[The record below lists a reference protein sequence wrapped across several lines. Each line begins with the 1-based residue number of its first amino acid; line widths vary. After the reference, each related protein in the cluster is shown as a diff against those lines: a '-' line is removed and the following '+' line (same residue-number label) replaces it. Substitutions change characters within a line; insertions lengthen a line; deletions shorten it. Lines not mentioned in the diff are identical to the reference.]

1 MYKKLSKVFVSTIS
15 VFSLGLMTIPV
26 YAIEN
31 VVDKVSGLST
41 ENFENLTDRVTVT
54 NEQELIDALKN
65 EIIKEIIVEGNIT
78 IVKNIDLTNL
88 SRDVKIIV
96 GTPEVLDSSLVVI
109 QGTKINGAG
118 KLTIIKNNDKNKM
131 MINFRKVM
139 SMVEPSQTIFKGMTI
154 LGNNSEIIM
163 DNTIDNLL
171 LKNITI
177 KNSILF
183 ANEKIDNQVL
193 QQVNFI
199 NSSINSNQNK
209 SPQIIRE
216 SVKINLTSIFFD
228 GIVDPNTCEENLSV
242 VAVDKSGKIIESK
255 NVKVD
260 YVGNVQ
266 AVIENLTQGTNYD
279 LYIVKFQGEG
289 ENRNAFLSLP
299 INVSTLNFKSSVESE
314 KATSVQI
321 RISENNLEDR
331 YYPLYLILKIGGVE
345 FKKVQI
351 PRQTT
356 SGDLILNITGL
367 KEDLDYIYEIVSYID
382 GTNPLI
388 IDKGKFRTLKNSLII
403 GENNSSFS
411 VLNFTI
417 SQDGIQKYNIGDA
430 SLKIYLTENIQSY
443 AKNGKNFKANL
454 EGVSVKFLD
463 EKFLIENLIP
473 GKDYSGLKIFF
484 ELQNGRKV
492 VVSIPKF
499 TTLEETTDLNEF
511 IKDVYFNALNRNP
524 DEVGFWYWVDKLSSK
539 EMSVDKFIKNLLNE
553 DEFIKMRPSTKSKI
567 EGLYK
572 VIVNRTS
579 DKEGLGFWMSMYESL
594 LKSGYSEEFA
604 IKIVADRMINEEEFK
619 NLVKGLK
626 IRIN

>member
-26 YAIEN
+26 CAVEN
-31 VVDKVSGLST
+31 VVDEVSST
-41 ENFENLTDRVTVT
+41 ENFKNLTDKVIVT

-65 EIIKEIIVEGNIT
+65 ETVKEIVVEGNIT

-96 GTPEVLDSSLVVI
+96 GSPDVLDSSLVVI

-118 KLTIIKNNDKNKM
+118 KLTIIKNNDKNKT
-131 MINFRKVM
+131 MIDFRKVM
-139 SMVEPSQTIFKGMTI
+139 SSGEPSQTIFQGMTI
-154 LGNNSEIIM
+154 SGNSSEIIM
-163 DNTIDNLL
+163 NNTIDNLL

-177 KNSILF
+177 QNLTLF
-183 ANEKIDNQVL
+183 ANEKTDKQVL
-193 QQVNFI
+193 QKVNFI

-209 SPQIIRE
+209 SPQIIKE
-216 SVKINLTSIFFD
+216 SVNTSSTSIFFD
-228 GIVDPNTCEENLSV
+228 GIVDSNTSKENLSV

-255 NVKVD
+255 NVNINHA
-260 YVGNVQ
+260 GNVQ
-266 AVIENLTQGTNYD
+266 AVIENLIEGTNYD
-279 LYIVKFQGEG
+279 LYLVKFEGEG

-299 INVSTLNFKSSVESE
+299 FNVSTLNFKSSVESE

-321 RISENNLEDR
+321 RISENKLEDK
-331 YYPLYLILKIGGVE
+331 YYPLYLILRIGGVE

-367 KEDLDYIYEIVSYID
+367 KEDLDYTYEIVSYLD
-382 GTNPLI
+382 GTNPSI
-388 IDKGKFRTLKNSLII
+388 IDKGKFKTLKNSLII
-403 GENNSSFS
+403 GENNNSSSS

-417 SQDGIQKYNIGDA
+417 SQDGMQKSNIEDT
-430 SLKIYLTENIQSY
+430 SVKVYLNENIQNY
-443 AKNGKNFKANL
+443 AKNGKNFKTNL
-454 EGVSVKFLD
+454 EGVSVKFVD
-463 EKFLIENLIP
+463 GKFLVDNLIP
-473 GKDYSGLKIFF
+473 GKDYSSLKIYF
-484 ELQNGRKV
+484 EIQNGRKV

-539 EMSVDKFIKNLLNE
+539 EISVDKFVKNLLNE
-553 DEFIKMRPSTKSKI
+553 NEFIRIRPTTKSKI

-579 DKEGLGFWMSMYESL
+579 DKEGLEFWVSMYESL
-594 LKSGYSEEFA
+594 LKNGYSEEFA
-604 IKIVADRMINEEEFK
+604 VKIVADRMINEDEFK
-619 NLVKGLK
+619 NLVKNLK
-626 IRIN
+626 VITN

>member
-26 YAIEN
+26 CAIEN
-31 VVDKVSGLST
+31 VVDKVSSA
-41 ENFENLTDRVTVT
+41 ENFENLIDKVIVT

-65 EIIKEIIVEGNIT
+65 ETVKEIVVEGNIT

-96 GTPEVLDSSLVVI
+96 GSPDVLDSSLVVI

-118 KLTIIKNNDKNKM
+118 KLTIIKNNDKNKT
-131 MINFRKVM
+131 MIDFRKVM
-139 SMVEPSQTIFKGMTI
+139 SSGEPSQTIFQGMTI
-154 LGNNSEIIM
+154 SGNSSEIIM
-163 DNTIDNLL
+163 NNTIDNLL

-177 KNSILF
+177 QNLTLF
-183 ANEKIDNQVL
+183 ANEKTDKQVL
-193 QQVNFI
+193 QKVNFI

-209 SPQIIRE
+209 SPQIIKE
-216 SVKINLTSIFFD
+216 SVKTSSTSIFFD
-228 GIVDPNTCEENLSV
+228 GIVDSNTSKENLSV

-255 NVKVD
+255 NVNID
-260 YVGNVQ
+260 HAGNVQ
-266 AVIENLTQGTNYD
+266 AVIENLKEGTNYD
-279 LYIVKFQGEG
+279 LYLVKFEGEG

-299 INVSTLNFKSSVESE
+299 FNVSTLNFKSSVESE

-321 RISENNLEDR
+321 RISENKLEDK
-331 YYPLYLILKIGGVE
+331 YYPLYLILRLGGVE

-367 KEDLDYIYEIVSYID
+367 KEDLDYTYEIVSYLD
-382 GTNPLI
+382 GTNPSI
-388 IDKGKFRTLKNSLII
+388 IDKGKFKTLKNSLII
-403 GENNSSFS
+403 GENNNSSSS

-417 SQDGIQKYNIGDA
+417 SQDGMQKSNIEDT
-430 SLKIYLTENIQSY
+430 SVKVYLNENIQNY
-443 AKNGKNFKANL
+443 AKNGKNFKTNL
-454 EGVSVKFLD
+454 EGVSVKFVD
-463 EKFLIENLIP
+463 GKFLVDNLIP
-473 GKDYSGLKIFF
+473 GKDYSSLKIYF
-484 ELQNGRKV
+484 EIQNGRKV

-539 EMSVDKFIKNLLNE
+539 EISVDKFVKNLLNE
-553 DEFIKMRPSTKSKI
+553 NEFIRIRPTTKSKI

-579 DKEGLGFWMSMYESL
+579 DKEGLEFWVSMYESL
-594 LKSGYSEEFA
+594 LENGYSEEFA
-604 IKIVADRMINEEEFK
+604 VKIVADRMINEDEFK
-619 NLVKGLK
+619 NLVKNLK
-626 IRIN
+626 VITN

>member
-26 YAIEN
+26 CAIEN
-31 VVDKVSGLST
+31 VVDKVSSA
-41 ENFENLTDRVTVT
+41 ENFENLIDKVIVT

-65 EIIKEIIVEGNIT
+65 ETVKEIVVEGNIT

-96 GTPEVLDSSLVVI
+96 GSPDVLDSSLVVI

-118 KLTIIKNNDKNKM
+118 KLTIIKNNDKNKT
-131 MINFRKVM
+131 MIDFRKVM
-139 SMVEPSQTIFKGMTI
+139 SSGEPSQTIFQGMTI
-154 LGNNSEIIM
+154 SGNSSEIIIN
-163 DNTIDNLL
+163 NTIDNLL

-177 KNSILF
+177 QNLTLF
-183 ANEKIDNQVL
+183 ANEKTDKQVL
-193 QQVNFI
+193 QKVNFI

-209 SPQIIRE
+209 SPQIIKE
-216 SVKINLTSIFFD
+216 SVKTSSTSIFFD
-228 GIVDPNTCEENLSV
+228 GIVDSNTSKENLSV

-255 NVKVD
+255 NVNID
-260 YVGNVQ
+260 HAGNVQ
-266 AVIENLTQGTNYD
+266 SVIENLKEGTNYD
-279 LYIVKFQGEG
+279 LYIVKFEGEG
-289 ENRNAFLSLP
+289 ENKNAFLSSPL
-299 INVSTLNFKSSVESE
+299 NVSTLNFKSSVESE

-321 RISENNLEDR
+321 RISENKLEDK
-331 YYPLYLILKIGGVE
+331 YYPLYLILRIGGVE

-367 KEDLDYIYEIVSYID
+367 KEDLDYTYEIVSYLD
-382 GTNPLI
+382 GTNPSI
-388 IDKGKFRTLKNSLII
+388 IDKGKFKTLKNSLII
-403 GENNSSFS
+403 GENNNSSSS

-417 SQDGIQKYNIGDA
+417 SQDGMQKSNIEDT
-430 SLKIYLTENIQSY
+430 SVKVYLNENIQNY
-443 AKNGKNFKANL
+443 AKNGKNFKTNL
-454 EGVSVKFLD
+454 EGVSVKFVD
-463 EKFLIENLIP
+463 GKFLVDNLIP
-473 GKDYSGLKIFF
+473 GKDYSSLKIYF
-484 ELQNGRKV
+484 EIQNGRKV

-539 EMSVDKFIKNLLNE
+539 EISVDKFVKNLLNE
-553 DEFIKMRPSTKSKI
+553 NEFIRIRPTTKSKI

-579 DKEGLGFWMSMYESL
+579 DKEGLEFWVSMYESL
-594 LKSGYSEEFA
+594 LKNGYSEEFA
-604 IKIVADRMINEEEFK
+604 VKIVADRMINEDEFK
-619 NLVKGLK
+619 NLVKNLK
-626 IRIN
+626 VITN

>member
-26 YAIEN
+26 CAIEN
-31 VVDKVSGLST
+31 VVDEVSSA
-41 ENFENLTDRVTVT
+41 ENFKNLIDKVIVT

-65 EIIKEIIVEGNIT
+65 ETVKEIVVEGNIT

-96 GTPEVLDSSLVVI
+96 GSPDVLDSSLVVI

-118 KLTIIKNNDKNKM
+118 KLTIIKNNDKNKT
-131 MINFRKVM
+131 MIDFRKVM
-139 SMVEPSQTIFKGMTI
+139 SAGEPSQTIFQGMTI
-154 LGNNSEIIM
+154 SGNSSEIIM
-163 DNTIDNLL
+163 NNTIDNLL

-177 KNSILF
+177 QNLTLF
-183 ANEKIDNQVL
+183 ANEKTDKQVL
-193 QQVNFI
+193 QKVNFI

-209 SPQIIRE
+209 SPQIIKE
-216 SVKINLTSIFFD
+216 NVNTSSTSIFFD
-228 GIVDPNTCEENLSV
+228 GIVDSNTSKENLSV

-255 NVKVD
+255 NVNINHA
-260 YVGNVQ
+260 GNVQ
-266 AVIENLTQGTNYD
+266 AVIENLIEGTNYD
-279 LYIVKFQGEG
+279 LYLVKFEGEG

-299 INVSTLNFKSSVESE
+299 FNVSTLNFKSSVESE

-321 RISENNLEDR
+321 RISENKLEDK
-331 YYPLYLILKIGGVE
+331 YYPLYLILRLGGVE

-367 KEDLDYIYEIVSYID
+367 KEDLDYTYEIVSYLD
-382 GTNPLI
+382 GTNPSI
-388 IDKGKFRTLKNSLII
+388 IDKGKFKTLKNSLII
-403 GENNSSFS
+403 GENNNSSSS

-417 SQDGIQKYNIGDA
+417 SQDGMQKSNIEDT
-430 SLKIYLTENIQSY
+430 SVKVYLNENIQNY
-443 AKNGKNFKANL
+443 AKNGKNFKTNL
-454 EGVSVKFLD
+454 EGVSVKFVD
-463 EKFLIENLIP
+463 GKFLVDNLIP
-473 GKDYSGLKIFF
+473 GKDYSSLKIYF
-484 ELQNGRKV
+484 EIQNGRKV

-539 EMSVDKFIKNLLNE
+539 EISVDKFVKNLLNE
-553 DEFIKMRPSTKSKI
+553 NEFIRIRPTTKSKI

-579 DKEGLGFWMSMYESL
+579 DKEGLEFWVSMYESL
-594 LKSGYSEEFA
+594 LKNGYSEEFA
-604 IKIVADRMINEEEFK
+604 VKIVADRMINEDEFK
-619 NLVKGLK
+619 NLVKNLK
-626 IRIN
+626 VITN

>member
-26 YAIEN
+26 CAVEN
-31 VVDKVSGLST
+31 VVDEVSST
-41 ENFENLTDRVTVT
+41 ENFKNLTDKVIVT

-65 EIIKEIIVEGNIT
+65 ETVKEIVVEGNIT

-96 GTPEVLDSSLVVI
+96 GSPDVLDSSLVVI

-118 KLTIIKNNDKNKM
+118 KLTIIKNNDKNKT
-131 MINFRKVM
+131 MIDFRKVM
-139 SMVEPSQTIFKGMTI
+139 SSGEPSQTIFQGMTI
-154 LGNNSEIIM
+154 SGNSSEIIM
-163 DNTIDNLL
+163 NNTIDNLL

-177 KNSILF
+177 QNLTLF
-183 ANEKIDNQVL
+183 ANEKTDKQVL
-193 QQVNFI
+193 QKVNFI

-209 SPQIIRE
+209 SPQIIKE
-216 SVKINLTSIFFD
+216 SVKTSSTSIFFD
-228 GIVDPNTCEENLSV
+228 GIVDSNTSKENLSV

-255 NVKVD
+255 NVNID
-260 YVGNVQ
+260 HAGNVQ
-266 AVIENLTQGTNYD
+266 AVIENLKEGTNYD
-279 LYIVKFQGEG
+279 LYLVKFEGEG
-289 ENRNAFLSLP
+289 ENKNAFLSLP
-299 INVSTLNFKSSVESE
+299 FNVSTLNFKSSVESE

-321 RISENNLEDR
+321 RISENKLEDK
-331 YYPLYLILKIGGVE
+331 YYPLYLILRLGGVE

-367 KEDLDYIYEIVSYID
+367 KEDLDYTYEIVSYLD
-382 GTNPLI
+382 GTNPSI
-388 IDKGKFRTLKNSLII
+388 IDKGKFKTLKNSLII
-403 GENNSSFS
+403 GENNNSSSS

-417 SQDGIQKYNIGDA
+417 SQDGMQKSNIEDT
-430 SLKIYLTENIQSY
+430 SVKVYLNENIQNY
-443 AKNGKNFKANL
+443 AKNGKNFKTNL
-454 EGVSVKFLD
+454 EGVSVKFVD
-463 EKFLIENLIP
+463 GKFLVDNLIP
-473 GKDYSGLKIFF
+473 GKDYSSLKIYF
-484 ELQNGRKV
+484 EIQNGRKV

-539 EMSVDKFIKNLLNE
+539 EISVDKFVKNLLNE
-553 DEFIKMRPSTKSKI
+553 NEFIRIRPTTKSKI

-579 DKEGLGFWMSMYESL
+579 DKEGLEFWVSMYESL
-594 LKSGYSEEFA
+594 LKNGYSEEFA
-604 IKIVADRMINEEEFK
+604 VKIVADRMINEDEFK
-619 NLVKGLK
+619 NLVKNLK
-626 IRIN
+626 VITN

>member
-26 YAIEN
+26 CAIEN
-31 VVDKVSGLST
+31 VVDKVSSA
-41 ENFENLTDRVTVT
+41 ENFENLIDKVIVT

-65 EIIKEIIVEGNIT
+65 ETVKEIVVEGNIT

-96 GTPEVLDSSLVVI
+96 GSPDVLDSSLVVI

-118 KLTIIKNNDKNKM
+118 KLTIIKNNDKNKT
-131 MINFRKVM
+131 MIDFRKVM
-139 SMVEPSQTIFKGMTI
+139 SAGEPSQTIFQGMTI
-154 LGNNSEIIM
+154 SGNSSEIIM
-163 DNTIDNLL
+163 NNTIDNLL

-177 KNSILF
+177 QNLTLF
-183 ANEKIDNQVL
+183 ANEKTDKQVL
-193 QQVNFI
+193 QKVNFI

-209 SPQIIRE
+209 SPQIIKE
-216 SVKINLTSIFFD
+216 SVKTSSTSIFFD
-228 GIVDPNTCEENLSV
+228 GIVDSNTSKENLSV

-255 NVKVD
+255 NVNINHA
-260 YVGNVQ
+260 GNVQ
-266 AVIENLTQGTNYD
+266 SVIENLKEGTNYD
-279 LYIVKFQGEG
+279 LYLVKFEGEG
-289 ENRNAFLSLP
+289 ENKNAFLSSPL
-299 INVSTLNFKSSVESE
+299 NVSTLNFKSSVESE

-321 RISENNLEDR
+321 RISENKLEDK
-331 YYPLYLILKIGGVE
+331 YYPLYLILRLGGVE

-367 KEDLDYIYEIVSYID
+367 KEDLDYTYEIVSYLD
-382 GTNPLI
+382 GTNPSI
-388 IDKGKFRTLKNSLII
+388 IDKGKFKTLKNSLII
-403 GENNSSFS
+403 GENNNSSSS

-417 SQDGIQKYNIGDA
+417 SQDGMQKSNIEDT
-430 SLKIYLTENIQSY
+430 SVKVYLNENIQNY
-443 AKNGKNFKANL
+443 AKNGKNFKTNL
-454 EGVSVKFLD
+454 EGVSVKFVD
-463 EKFLIENLIP
+463 GKFLVDNLIP
-473 GKDYSGLKIFF
+473 GKDYSSLKIYF
-484 ELQNGRKV
+484 EIQNGRKV

-539 EMSVDKFIKNLLNE
+539 EISVDKFVKNLLNE
-553 DEFIKMRPSTKSKI
+553 DEFIRIRPTTKSKI

-579 DKEGLGFWMSMYESL
+579 DKEGLEFWVSMYESL
-594 LKSGYSEEFA
+594 LKNGYSEEFA
-604 IKIVADRMINEEEFK
+604 VKIVADRMINEDEFK
-619 NLVKGLK
+619 NLVKNLK
-626 IRIN
+626 VITN

>member
-26 YAIEN
+26 CAIEN
-31 VVDKVSGLST
+31 VVDKVSSA
-41 ENFENLTDRVTVT
+41 ENFENLIDKVIVT

-65 EIIKEIIVEGNIT
+65 ETVKEIVVEGNIT

-96 GTPEVLDSSLVVI
+96 GSPEVLDSSLVVI

-118 KLTIIKNNDKNKM
+118 KLTIIKNNDKNKT
-131 MINFRKVM
+131 MIDFRKVM
-139 SMVEPSQTIFKGMTI
+139 SAGEPSQTIFQGMTI
-154 LGNNSEIIM
+154 SGNSSEIIM
-163 DNTIDNLL
+163 NNTIDNLL

-177 KNSILF
+177 QNLTLF
-183 ANEKIDNQVL
+183 ANEKTDKQVL
-193 QQVNFI
+193 QKVNFI

-209 SPQIIRE
+209 SPQIIKE
-216 SVKINLTSIFFD
+216 NVNTSSTSIFFD
-228 GIVDPNTCEENLSV
+228 GIVDSNTSKENLSV

-255 NVKVD
+255 NVNINHA
-260 YVGNVQ
+260 GNVQ
-266 AVIENLTQGTNYD
+266 AVIENLIEGTNYD
-279 LYIVKFQGEG
+279 LYLVKFEGEG

-299 INVSTLNFKSSVESE
+299 FNVSTLNFKSSVESE

-321 RISENNLEDR
+321 RISENKLEDK
-331 YYPLYLILKIGGVE
+331 YYPLYLILSLGGVE

-367 KEDLDYIYEIVSYID
+367 KEDLDYTYEIVSYLD
-382 GTNPLI
+382 GTNPSI
-388 IDKGKFRTLKNSLII
+388 IDKGKFKTLKNSLII
-403 GENNSSFS
+403 GENNNSSSS

-417 SQDGIQKYNIGDA
+417 SQDGMQKSNIEDT
-430 SLKIYLTENIQSY
+430 SVKVYLNENIQNY
-443 AKNGKNFKANL
+443 AKNGKNFKTNL
-454 EGVSVKFLD
+454 EGVSVKFVD
-463 EKFLIENLIP
+463 GKFLVDNLIP
-473 GKDYSGLKIFF
+473 GKDYSSLKIYF
-484 ELQNGRKV
+484 EIQNGRKV

-539 EMSVDKFIKNLLNE
+539 EISVDKFVKNLLNE
-553 DEFIKMRPSTKSKI
+553 NEFIRIRPTTKSKI

-579 DKEGLGFWMSMYESL
+579 DKEGLEFWVSMYESL
-594 LKSGYSEEFA
+594 LKNGYSEEFA
-604 IKIVADRMINEEEFK
+604 VKIVADRMINEDEFK
-619 NLVKGLK
+619 NLVKNLK
-626 IRIN
+626 VITN

>member
-26 YAIEN
+26 CAVEN
-31 VVDKVSGLST
+31 VVDEVSST
-41 ENFENLTDRVTVT
+41 ENFKNLTDKVIVT

-65 EIIKEIIVEGNIT
+65 ETVKEIVVEGNIT

-96 GTPEVLDSSLVVI
+96 GSPDVLDSSLVVI

-118 KLTIIKNNDKNKM
+118 KLTIIKNNDKNKT
-131 MINFRKVM
+131 MIDFRKVM
-139 SMVEPSQTIFKGMTI
+139 SSGEPSQTIFQGMTI
-154 LGNNSEIIM
+154 SGNSSEIIM
-163 DNTIDNLL
+163 NNTIDNLL

-177 KNSILF
+177 QNLTLF
-183 ANEKIDNQVL
+183 ANEKTDKQVL
-193 QQVNFI
+193 QKVNFI

-209 SPQIIRE
+209 SPQIIKE
-216 SVKINLTSIFFD
+216 SVKTSSTSIFFD
-228 GIVDPNTCEENLSV
+228 GIVDSNTSKENLSV

-255 NVKVD
+255 NVNID
-260 YVGNVQ
+260 YAGNVQ
-266 AVIENLTQGTNYD
+266 SVIENLKEGTNYD
-279 LYIVKFQGEG
+279 LYLVKFEGEG
-289 ENRNAFLSLP
+289 ENKNAFLSSPL
-299 INVSTLNFKSSVESE
+299 NVSTLNFKSSVESE

-321 RISENNLEDR
+321 RISENKLEDK
-331 YYPLYLILKIGGVE
+331 YYPLYLILRLGGVE

-367 KEDLDYIYEIVSYID
+367 KEDLDYTYEIVSYLD
-382 GTNPLI
+382 GTNPSI
-388 IDKGKFRTLKNSLII
+388 IDKGKFKTLKNSLII
-403 GENNSSFS
+403 GENNNSSSS

-417 SQDGIQKYNIGDA
+417 SQDGMQKSNIEDT
-430 SLKIYLTENIQSY
+430 SVKVYLNENIQNY
-443 AKNGKNFKANL
+443 AKNGKNFKTNL
-454 EGVSVKFLD
+454 EGVSVKFVD
-463 EKFLIENLIP
+463 GKFLVDNLIP
-473 GKDYSGLKIFF
+473 GKDYSSLKIYF
-484 ELQNGRKV
+484 EIQNGRKV

-539 EMSVDKFIKNLLNE
+539 EISVDKFVKNLLNE
-553 DEFIKMRPSTKSKI
+553 NEFIRIRPTTKSKI

-579 DKEGLGFWMSMYESL
+579 DKEGLEFWVSMYESL
-594 LKSGYSEEFA
+594 LKNGYSEEFA
-604 IKIVADRMINEEEFK
+604 VKIVADRMINEDEFK
-619 NLVKGLK
+619 NLVKNLK
-626 IRIN
+626 VITN

>member
-26 YAIEN
+26 CAVEN
-31 VVDKVSGLST
+31 VVDEVSST
-41 ENFENLTDRVTVT
+41 ENFKNLTDKVIVT

-65 EIIKEIIVEGNIT
+65 ETVKEIVVEGNIT

-96 GTPEVLDSSLVVI
+96 GSPDVLDSSLVVI

-118 KLTIIKNNDKNKM
+118 KLTIIKNNDKNKT
-131 MINFRKVM
+131 MIDFRKVM
-139 SMVEPSQTIFKGMTI
+139 SAGEPSQTIFQGMTI
-154 LGNNSEIIM
+154 SGNSSEIIM
-163 DNTIDNLL
+163 NNTIDNLL

-177 KNSILF
+177 QNLTLF
-183 ANEKIDNQVL
+183 ANEKTDKQVL
-193 QQVNFI
+193 QKVNFI

-209 SPQIIRE
+209 SPQIIKE
-216 SVKINLTSIFFD
+216 SVKTSSTSIFFD
-228 GIVDPNTCEENLSV
+228 GIVDSNTSKENLSV

-255 NVKVD
+255 NVNID
-260 YVGNVQ
+260 HGGNVQ
-266 AVIENLTQGTNYD
+266 AVIENLIEGTNYD
-279 LYIVKFQGEG
+279 LYLVKFEGEG
-289 ENRNAFLSLP
+289 ENKNAFLSLP
-299 INVSTLNFKSSVESE
+299 FNVSTLNFKSSVESE

-321 RISENNLEDR
+321 RISENKLEDK
-331 YYPLYLILKIGGVE
+331 YYPLYLILSLGGVE

-367 KEDLDYIYEIVSYID
+367 KEDLDYTYEIVSYLD
-382 GTNPLI
+382 GTNPSI
-388 IDKGKFRTLKNSLII
+388 IDKGKFKTLKNSLII
-403 GENNSSFS
+403 GENNNSSSS

-417 SQDGIQKYNIGDA
+417 SQDGMQKSNIEDT
-430 SLKIYLTENIQSY
+430 SVKVYLTENIQNY
-443 AKNGKNFKANL
+443 AKNGKNFKTNL
-454 EGVSVKFLD
+454 EGVSVKFVD
-463 EKFLIENLIP
+463 GKFLVDNLIP
-473 GKDYSGLKIFF
+473 GKDYSSLKIYF
-484 ELQNGRKV
+484 EIQNGRKV

-539 EMSVDKFIKNLLNE
+539 EISVDKFVKNLLNE
-553 DEFIKMRPSTKSKI
+553 NEFIRIRPTTKSKI

-579 DKEGLGFWMSMYESL
+579 DKEGLEFWVSMYESL
-594 LKSGYSEEFA
+594 LKNGYSEEFA
-604 IKIVADRMINEEEFK
+604 VKIVADRMINEDEFK
-619 NLVKGLK
+619 NLVKNLK
-626 IRIN
+626 VITN

>member
-26 YAIEN
+26 CAVEN
-31 VVDKVSGLST
+31 VVDEVSSA
-41 ENFENLTDRVTVT
+41 ENFENLIDKVIVT

-65 EIIKEIIVEGNIT
+65 ETVKEIVVEGNIT

-96 GTPEVLDSSLVVI
+96 GSPDVLDSSLVVI

-118 KLTIIKNNDKNKM
+118 KLTIIKNNDKNKT
-131 MINFRKVM
+131 MIDFRKVM
-139 SMVEPSQTIFKGMTI
+139 SAGEPSQTIFQGMTI
-154 LGNNSEIIM
+154 SGNSSEIIM
-163 DNTIDNLL
+163 NNTIDNLL

-177 KNSILF
+177 QNLTLF
-183 ANEKIDNQVL
+183 ANEKTDKQVL
-193 QQVNFI
+193 QKVNFI

-209 SPQIIRE
+209 SPQIIKE
-216 SVKINLTSIFFD
+216 SVKTSSTSIFFD
-228 GIVDPNTCEENLSV
+228 GIVDSNTSKENLSV

-255 NVKVD
+255 NVNINHA
-260 YVGNVQ
+260 GNVQ
-266 AVIENLTQGTNYD
+266 SVIENLKEGTNYD
-279 LYIVKFQGEG
+279 LYLVKFEGEG
-289 ENRNAFLSLP
+289 ENKNAFLSSPL
-299 INVSTLNFKSSVESE
+299 NVSTLNFKSSVESE

-321 RISENNLEDR
+321 RISENKLEDK
-331 YYPLYLILKIGGVE
+331 YYPLYLILRIGGVE

-367 KEDLDYIYEIVSYID
+367 KEDLDYTYEIVSYLD
-382 GTNPLI
+382 GTNPSI
-388 IDKGKFRTLKNSLII
+388 IDKGKFKTLKNSLII
-403 GENNSSFS
+403 GENNNSSSS

-417 SQDGIQKYNIGDA
+417 SQDGMQKSNIEDT
-430 SLKIYLTENIQSY
+430 SVKVYLNENIQNY
-443 AKNGKNFKANL
+443 AKNGKNFKTNL
-454 EGVSVKFLD
+454 EGVSVKFVD
-463 EKFLIENLIP
+463 GKFLVDNLIP
-473 GKDYSGLKIFF
+473 GKDYSSLKIYF
-484 ELQNGRKV
+484 EIQNGRKV

-539 EMSVDKFIKNLLNE
+539 EISVDKFVKNLLNE
-553 DEFIKMRPSTKSKI
+553 DEFIRIRPTTKSKI

-579 DKEGLGFWMSMYESL
+579 DKEGLEFWVSMYESL
-594 LKSGYSEEFA
+594 LKNGYSEEFA
-604 IKIVADRMINEEEFK
+604 VKIVADRMINEDEFK
-619 NLVKGLK
+619 NLVKNLK
-626 IRIN
+626 VITN

>member
-26 YAIEN
+26 CAIEN
-31 VVDKVSGLST
+31 VVDKVSSA
-41 ENFENLTDRVTVT
+41 ENFENLIDKVIVT

-65 EIIKEIIVEGNIT
+65 ETVKEIVVEGNIT

-96 GTPEVLDSSLVVI
+96 GSENVLNSSLVVI

-118 KLTIIKNNDKNKM
+118 KLTIIKNNDKNKT
-131 MINFRKVM
+131 MIDFRKVM
-139 SMVEPSQTIFKGMTI
+139 SSGEPSQTIFQGMTI
-154 LGNNSEIIM
+154 SGNSSEIIM
-163 DNTIDNLL
+163 NNTIDNLL

-177 KNSILF
+177 QNLTLF
-183 ANEKIDNQVL
+183 ANEKTDKQVL
-193 QQVNFI
+193 QKVNFI

-209 SPQIIRE
+209 SPQIIKE
-216 SVKINLTSIFFD
+216 NVNTSSTSIFFG
-228 GIVDPNTCEENLSV
+228 GIVDSNTFKENLSV

-255 NVKVD
+255 NVNID
-260 YVGNVQ
+260 HAGNVQ
-266 AVIENLTQGTNYD
+266 AVIENLTEGTNYD
-279 LYIVKFQGEG
+279 LYIVKFEGEG

-299 INVSTLNFKSSVESE
+299 FNVSTLNFKSSVESE

-321 RISENNLEDR
+321 RISENKLEDK
-331 YYPLYLILKIGGVE
+331 YYPLYLILSLGGVE

-367 KEDLDYIYEIVSYID
+367 KEDLDYTYEIVSYLD
-382 GTNPLI
+382 GTNPSI
-388 IDKGKFRTLKNSLII
+388 IDKGKFKTLKNSLII
-403 GENNSSFS
+403 GENNNSSSS

-417 SQDGIQKYNIGDA
+417 SQDGMQKSNIEDT
-430 SLKIYLTENIQSY
+430 SVKVYLTENIQNY
-443 AKNGKNFKANL
+443 AKNGKNFKTNL
-454 EGVSVKFLD
+454 EGVSVKFVD
-463 EKFLIENLIP
+463 GKFLVDNLIP
-473 GKDYSGLKIFF
+473 GKDYSSLKIYF
-484 ELQNGRKV
+484 EIQNGRKV

-539 EMSVDKFIKNLLNE
+539 EISVDKFVKNLLNE
-553 DEFIKMRPSTKSKI
+553 NEFIRIRPTTKNKI

-579 DKEGLGFWMSMYESL
+579 DKEGLEFWVSMYESL
-594 LKSGYSEEFA
+594 LKNGYSEEFA
-604 IKIVADRMINEEEFK
+604 VKIVADRMINEDEFK
-619 NLVKGLK
+619 NLVKNLK
-626 IRIN
+626 VITN

>member
-26 YAIEN
+26 CAIEN
-31 VVDKVSGLST
+31 VVDKVSSA
-41 ENFENLTDRVTVT
+41 ENFENLIDKVIVT

-65 EIIKEIIVEGNIT
+65 ETVKEIVVEGNIT

-96 GTPEVLDSSLVVI
+96 GSPDVLDSSLVVI

-118 KLTIIKNNDKNKM
+118 KLTIIKNNDKNKT
-131 MINFRKVM
+131 MIDFRKVM
-139 SMVEPSQTIFKGMTI
+139 SAGEPSQTIFQGMTI
-154 LGNNSEIIM
+154 SGNSSEIIM
-163 DNTIDNLL
+163 NNTIDNLL

-177 KNSILF
+177 QNLTLF
-183 ANEKIDNQVL
+183 ANEKTDKQVL
-193 QQVNFI
+193 QKVNFI

-209 SPQIIRE
+209 SPQIIKE
-216 SVKINLTSIFFD
+216 SVKTSSTSIFFD
-228 GIVDPNTCEENLSV
+228 GIVDSNTSKENLSV

-255 NVKVD
+255 NVNID
-260 YVGNVQ
+260 HAGNVQ
-266 AVIENLTQGTNYD
+266 SVIENLKEGTNYD
-279 LYIVKFQGEG
+279 LYLVKFEGEG
-289 ENRNAFLSLP
+289 ENKNAFLSSPL
-299 INVSTLNFKSSVESE
+299 NVSTLNFKSSVESE

-321 RISENNLEDR
+321 RISENKLEDK
-331 YYPLYLILKIGGVE
+331 YYPLYLILRIGGVE

-367 KEDLDYIYEIVSYID
+367 KEDLDYTYEIVSYLD
-382 GTNPLI
+382 GTNPSI
-388 IDKGKFRTLKNSLII
+388 IDKGKFKTLKNSLII
-403 GENNSSFS
+403 GENNNSSSS

-417 SQDGIQKYNIGDA
+417 SQDGMQKSNIEDT
-430 SLKIYLTENIQSY
+430 SVKVYLNENIQNY
-443 AKNGKNFKANL
+443 AKNGKNFKTNL
-454 EGVSVKFLD
+454 EGVSVKFVD
-463 EKFLIENLIP
+463 GKFLVEGLIP
-473 GKDYSGLKIFF
+473 GKDYSGLKVYF
-484 ELQNGRKV
+484 EIQNGRKV

-539 EMSVDKFIKNLLNE
+539 EISVDKFVKNLLNE
-553 DEFIKMRPSTKSKI
+553 NEFIRIRPTTKSKI

-579 DKEGLGFWMSMYESL
+579 DKEGLEFWVSMYESL
-594 LKSGYSEEFA
+594 LKNGYSEEFA
-604 IKIVADRMINEEEFK
+604 VKIVADRMINEDEFK
-619 NLVKGLK
+619 NLVKNLK
-626 IRIN
+626 VITN

>member
-26 YAIEN
+26 CAVEN
-31 VVDKVSGLST
+31 VVDEVSST
-41 ENFENLTDRVTVT
+41 ENFKNLTDKVIVT

-65 EIIKEIIVEGNIT
+65 ETVKEIVVEGNIT

-96 GTPEVLDSSLVVI
+96 GSPDVLDSSLVVI

-118 KLTIIKNNDKNKM
+118 KLTIIKNNDKNKT
-131 MINFRKVM
+131 MIDFRKVM
-139 SMVEPSQTIFKGMTI
+139 SAGEPSQTIFQGMTI
-154 LGNNSEIIM
+154 SGNSSEIIM
-163 DNTIDNLL
+163 NNTIDNLL

-177 KNSILF
+177 QNLTLF
-183 ANEKIDNQVL
+183 ANEKTDKQVL
-193 QQVNFI
+193 QKVNFI

-209 SPQIIRE
+209 SPQIIKE
-216 SVKINLTSIFFD
+216 SVNTSSTSIFFD
-228 GIVDPNTCEENLSV
+228 GIVDSNTSKENLSV

-255 NVKVD
+255 NVNINHA
-260 YVGNVQ
+260 GNVQ
-266 AVIENLTQGTNYD
+266 SVIENLKEGTNYD
-279 LYIVKFQGEG
+279 LYIVKFEGEG
-289 ENRNAFLSLP
+289 ENKNAFLSSPL
-299 INVSTLNFKSSVESE
+299 NVSTLNFKSSVESE

-321 RISENNLEDR
+321 RISENKLEDK
-331 YYPLYLILKIGGVE
+331 YYPLYLILRLGGVE

-367 KEDLDYIYEIVSYID
+367 KEDLDYTYEIVSYLD
-382 GTNPLI
+382 GTNPSI
-388 IDKGKFRTLKNSLII
+388 IDKGKFKTLKNSLII
-403 GENNSSFS
+403 GENNNSSSS

-417 SQDGIQKYNIGDA
+417 SQDGMQKSNIEDT
-430 SLKIYLTENIQSY
+430 SVKVYLNENIQNY
-443 AKNGKNFKANL
+443 AKNGKNFKTNL
-454 EGVSVKFLD
+454 EGVSVKFVD
-463 EKFLIENLIP
+463 GKFLVEGLIP
-473 GKDYSGLKIFF
+473 GKDYSSLKIYF
-484 ELQNGRKV
+484 EIQNGRKV

-539 EMSVDKFIKNLLNE
+539 EISVDKFVKNLLNE
-553 DEFIKMRPSTKSKI
+553 NEFIRIRPTTKSKI

-579 DKEGLGFWMSMYESL
+579 DKEGLEFWVSMYESL
-594 LKSGYSEEFA
+594 LKNGYSEEFA
-604 IKIVADRMINEEEFK
+604 VKIVADRMINEDEFK
-619 NLVKGLK
+619 NLVKNLK
-626 IRIN
+626 VITN

>member
-26 YAIEN
+26 CAVEN
-31 VVDKVSGLST
+31 VVDEVSST
-41 ENFENLTDRVTVT
+41 ENFKNLTDKVIVT

-65 EIIKEIIVEGNIT
+65 ETVKEIVVEGNIT

-96 GTPEVLDSSLVVI
+96 GSPDVLDSSLVVI

-118 KLTIIKNNDKNKM
+118 KLTIIKNNDKNKT
-131 MINFRKVM
+131 MIDFRKVM
-139 SMVEPSQTIFKGMTI
+139 SAGEPSQTIFQGMTI
-154 LGNNSEIIM
+154 SGNSSEIIIN
-163 DNTIDNLL
+163 NTIDNLL

-177 KNSILF
+177 QNLTLF
-183 ANEKIDNQVL
+183 ANEKTDKQVL
-193 QQVNFI
+193 QKVNFI

-209 SPQIIRE
+209 SPQIIKE
-216 SVKINLTSIFFD
+216 SVNTSSTSIFFD
-228 GIVDPNTCEENLSV
+228 GIVDSNTSKENLSV

-255 NVKVD
+255 NVNID
-260 YVGNVQ
+260 HAGNVQ
-266 AVIENLTQGTNYD
+266 SVIENLKEGTNYD
-279 LYIVKFQGEG
+279 LYIVKFEGEG
-289 ENRNAFLSLP
+289 ENKNAFLSSPL
-299 INVSTLNFKSSVESE
+299 NVSTLNFKSSVESE

-321 RISENNLEDR
+321 RISENKLEDK
-331 YYPLYLILKIGGVE
+331 YYPLYLILRLGGVE

-367 KEDLDYIYEIVSYID
+367 KEDLDYTYEIVSYLD
-382 GTNPLI
+382 GTNPSI
-388 IDKGKFRTLKNSLII
+388 IDKGKFKTLKNSLII
-403 GENNSSFS
+403 GENNNSSSS

-417 SQDGIQKYNIGDA
+417 SQDGMQKSNIEDT
-430 SLKIYLTENIQSY
+430 SVKVYLNENIQNY
-443 AKNGKNFKANL
+443 AKNGKNFKINL
-454 EGVSVKFLD
+454 EGVSVKFVD
-463 EKFLIENLIP
+463 GKFLVEGLIP
-473 GKDYSGLKIFF
+473 GKDYSGLKVYF
-484 ELQNGRKV
+484 EIQNGRKV

-539 EMSVDKFIKNLLNE
+539 EISVDKFVKNLLNE
-553 DEFIKMRPSTKSKI
+553 DEFIRIRPTTKSKI

-579 DKEGLGFWMSMYESL
+579 DKEGLEFWVSMYESL
-594 LKSGYSEEFA
+594 LKNGYSEEFA
-604 IKIVADRMINEEEFK
+604 VKIVADRMINEDEFK
-619 NLVKGLK
+619 NLVKNLK
-626 IRIN
+626 VITN

>member
-26 YAIEN
+26 CAIEN
-31 VVDKVSGLST
+31 VVDKVSSA
-41 ENFENLTDRVTVT
+41 ENFENLIDKVIVT

-65 EIIKEIIVEGNIT
+65 ETVKEIVVEGNIT

-96 GTPEVLDSSLVVI
+96 GSPDVLDSSLVVI

-118 KLTIIKNNDKNKM
+118 KLTIIKNNDKNKT
-131 MINFRKVM
+131 MIDFRKVM
-139 SMVEPSQTIFKGMTI
+139 SAGEPSQTIFQGMTI
-154 LGNNSEIIM
+154 SGNSSEIIM
-163 DNTIDNLL
+163 NNTIDNLL

-177 KNSILF
+177 QNLTLF
-183 ANEKIDNQVL
+183 ANEKTDKQVL
-193 QQVNFI
+193 QKVNFI

-209 SPQIIRE
+209 SPQIIKE
-216 SVKINLTSIFFD
+216 SVNTSSTSIFFD
-228 GIVDPNTCEENLSV
+228 GIVDSNTSKENLSV

-255 NVKVD
+255 NVNID
-260 YVGNVQ
+260 HAGNVQ
-266 AVIENLTQGTNYD
+266 AVIENLKEGTNYD
-279 LYIVKFQGEG
+279 LYLVKFEGEG
-289 ENRNAFLSLP
+289 ENKNAFLSSPL
-299 INVSTLNFKSSVESE
+299 NVSTLNFKSSVESE

-321 RISENNLEDR
+321 RISENKLEDK
-331 YYPLYLILKIGGVE
+331 YYPLYLILRLGGVE

-367 KEDLDYIYEIVSYID
+367 KEDLDYTYEIVSYLD
-382 GTNPLI
+382 GTNPSI
-388 IDKGKFRTLKNSLII
+388 IDKGKFKTLKNSLII
-403 GENNSSFS
+403 GENNNSSSS

-417 SQDGIQKYNIGDA
+417 SQDGMQKSNIEDT
-430 SLKIYLTENIQSY
+430 SVKVYLNENIQNY
-443 AKNGKNFKANL
+443 AKNGKNFKTNL
-454 EGVSVKFLD
+454 EGVSVKFVD
-463 EKFLIENLIP
+463 GKFLVEGLIP
-473 GKDYSGLKIFF
+473 GKDYSSLKIYFKI
-484 ELQNGRKV
+484 QNGRKV

-539 EMSVDKFIKNLLNE
+539 EISVDKFVKNLLNE
-553 DEFIKMRPSTKSKI
+553 NEFIRIRPTTKSKI

-579 DKEGLGFWMSMYESL
+579 DKEGLEFWVSMYESL
-594 LKSGYSEEFA
+594 LKNGYSEEFA
-604 IKIVADRMINEEEFK
+604 VKIVADRMINEDEFK
-619 NLVKGLK
+619 NLVKNLK
-626 IRIN
+626 VITN

>member
-26 YAIEN
+26 CAVEN
-31 VVDKVSGLST
+31 VVDKVSST
-41 ENFENLTDRVTVT
+41 ENFKNLIDKVIVT

-65 EIIKEIIVEGNIT
+65 ETVKEIVVEGNIT

-96 GTPEVLDSSLVVI
+96 GSPEVLDSSLVVI

-118 KLTIIKNNDKNKM
+118 KLTIIKNNDKNKT
-131 MINFRKVM
+131 MIDFRKVI
-139 SMVEPSQTIFKGMTI
+139 SSGEPSQTIFQGMTI
-154 LGNNSEIIM
+154 SGNSSEIIM
-163 DNTIDNLL
+163 NNTIDNLL
-171 LKNITI
+171 LKNVTI
-177 KNSILF
+177 QNLTLF
-183 ANEKIDNQVL
+183 ANEKTDKQVL
-193 QQVNFI
+193 QKVNFI

-209 SPQIIRE
+209 SPQIIKE
-216 SVKINLTSIFFD
+216 SVKTSSTSIFFD
-228 GIVDPNTCEENLSV
+228 GIVDSNTSKENLSV

-255 NVKVD
+255 NVNID
-260 YVGNVQ
+260 HAGNVQ
-266 AVIENLTQGTNYD
+266 SVIENLKEGTNYD
-279 LYIVKFQGEG
+279 LYLVKFEGEG
-289 ENRNAFLSLP
+289 ENKNAFLSLP
-299 INVSTLNFKSSVESE
+299 LNVSTLNFKSSVESE

-321 RISENNLEDR
+321 RISENKLEDK
-331 YYPLYLILKIGGVE
+331 YYPLYLILKLEGVE

-367 KEDLDYIYEIVSYID
+367 KEDLDYTYEIVSYLD
-382 GTNPLI
+382 GTNPSI
-388 IDKGKFRTLKNSLII
+388 IDKGKFKTLKNSLII
-403 GENNSSFS
+403 GENNNSSSS

-417 SQDGIQKYNIGDA
+417 SQDGMQKSNIEDT
-430 SLKIYLTENIQSY
+430 SVKVYLNENIQSY
-443 AKNGKNFKANL
+443 AKNGKNFKTNL
-454 EGVSVKFLD
+454 EGVSVKFVD
-463 EKFLIENLIP
+463 GKFLVEGLVP
-473 GKDYSGLKIFF
+473 GKDYSGLKVYF
-484 ELQNGRKV
+484 EIQNGRKV

-539 EMSVDKFIKNLLNE
+539 EISVDKFIKNLLNE
-553 DEFIKMRPSTKSKI
+553 DEFIKMRPTTKSKI

-579 DKEGLGFWMSMYESL
+579 DKEGLEFWINMYETL
-594 LKSGYSEEFA
+594 LRNGYSEELA
-604 IKIVADRMINEEEFK
+604 VKVVADRMINEDEFQ
-619 NLVKGLK
+619 NLVKSLK
-626 IRIN
+626 IITN

>member
-26 YAIEN
+26 CAIEN
-31 VVDKVSGLST
+31 VVDEVSSA
-41 ENFENLTDRVTVT
+41 ENFENLIDKVIVT

-65 EIIKEIIVEGNIT
+65 ETVKEIVVEGNIT

-96 GTPEVLDSSLVVI
+96 GSPDVLDSSLVVI

-118 KLTIIKNNDKNKM
+118 KLTIIKNNDKNKT
-131 MINFRKVM
+131 IIDFRKVM
-139 SMVEPSQTIFKGMTI
+139 SAGEPSQTIFQGMTI
-154 LGNNSEIIM
+154 SGNSSEIIIN
-163 DNTIDNLL
+163 NTIDNLL

-177 KNSILF
+177 QNLTLF
-183 ANEKIDNQVL
+183 ANEKTDKQVL
-193 QQVNFI
+193 QKVNFI

-209 SPQIIRE
+209 SPQIIKE
-216 SVKINLTSIFFD
+216 NVNTSSTSIFFD
-228 GIVDPNTCEENLSV
+228 GIVDSNTSKENLSV

-255 NVKVD
+255 NVNINHA
-260 YVGNVQ
+260 GNVQ
-266 AVIENLTQGTNYD
+266 AVIENLIEGTNYD
-279 LYIVKFQGEG
+279 LYLVKFEGEG

-299 INVSTLNFKSSVESE
+299 FNVSTLNFKSSVESE

-321 RISENNLEDR
+321 RISENKLEDK
-331 YYPLYLILKIGGVE
+331 YYPLYLILRLGGVE

-367 KEDLDYIYEIVSYID
+367 KEDLDYTYEIVSYLD
-382 GTNPLI
+382 GTNPSI
-388 IDKGKFRTLKNSLII
+388 IDKGKFKTLKNSLII
-403 GENNSSFS
+403 GENNNSSSS

-417 SQDGIQKYNIGDA
+417 SQDGIQKSNIEDT
-430 SLKIYLTENIQSY
+430 SVKVYLNENIQNY
-443 AKNGKNFKANL
+443 AKNGKNFKTNL
-454 EGVSVKFLD
+454 EGVSVKFVD
-463 EKFLIENLIP
+463 GKFLVEGLIP
-473 GKDYSGLKIFF
+473 GKDYSGLKVYF
-484 ELQNGRKV
+484 EIQNGRKV

-539 EMSVDKFIKNLLNE
+539 EISVDKFVKNLLNE
-553 DEFIKMRPSTKSKI
+553 NEFIRIRPTTKSKI

-579 DKEGLGFWMSMYESL
+579 DKEGLEFWVSMYESL
-594 LKSGYSEEFA
+594 LKNGYSEEFA
-604 IKIVADRMINEEEFK
+604 VKIVADRMINEDEFK
-619 NLVKGLK
+619 NLVKNLK
-626 IRIN
+626 VIIN

>member
-26 YAIEN
+26 CAIEN
-31 VVDKVSGLST
+31 VVDEVSSA
-41 ENFENLTDRVTVT
+41 ENFENLIDKVIVT

-65 EIIKEIIVEGNIT
+65 ETVKEIVVEGNIT

-96 GTPEVLDSSLVVI
+96 GSPDVLDSSLVVI

-118 KLTIIKNNDKNKM
+118 KLTIIKNNDKNKT
-131 MINFRKVM
+131 MIDFRKVM
-139 SMVEPSQTIFKGMTI
+139 SAGEPSQTIFQGMTI
-154 LGNNSEIIM
+154 SGNSSEIIIN
-163 DNTIDNLL
+163 NTIDNLL

-177 KNSILF
+177 QNLTLF
-183 ANEKIDNQVL
+183 ANEKTDKQVL
-193 QQVNFI
+193 QKVNFI

-209 SPQIIRE
+209 SPQIIKE
-216 SVKINLTSIFFD
+216 SVNTSSTSIFFD
-228 GIVDPNTCEENLSV
+228 GIVDSNTSKENLSV

-255 NVKVD
+255 NVNINHA
-260 YVGNVQ
+260 GNVQ
-266 AVIENLTQGTNYD
+266 AVIENLIEGTNYD
-279 LYIVKFQGEG
+279 LYLVKFEGEG
-289 ENRNAFLSLP
+289 ENKNAFLSLP
-299 INVSTLNFKSSVESE
+299 FNVSTLNFKSSVESE

-321 RISENNLEDR
+321 RISENKLEDK
-331 YYPLYLILKIGGVE
+331 YYPLYLILRLGGVE

-367 KEDLDYIYEIVSYID
+367 KEDLDYTYEIVSYLD
-382 GTNPLI
+382 GTNPSI
-388 IDKGKFRTLKNSLII
+388 IDKGKFKTLKNSLII
-403 GENNSSFS
+403 GENNNSSSS

-417 SQDGIQKYNIGDA
+417 SQDGIQKSNIEDT
-430 SLKIYLTENIQSY
+430 SVKVYLNENIQNY
-443 AKNGKNFKANL
+443 AKNGKNFKTNL
-454 EGVSVKFLD
+454 EGVSVKFVD
-463 EKFLIENLIP
+463 GKFLVEGLIP
-473 GKDYSGLKIFF
+473 GKDYSGLKVYF
-484 ELQNGRKV
+484 EIQNGRKV

-539 EMSVDKFIKNLLNE
+539 EISVDKFVKNLLNE
-553 DEFIKMRPSTKSKI
+553 NEFIRIRPTTKSKI

-579 DKEGLGFWMSMYESL
+579 DKEGLEFWVSMYESL
-594 LKSGYSEEFA
+594 LKNGYSEEFA
-604 IKIVADRMINEEEFK
+604 VKIVADRMINEDEFK
-619 NLVKGLK
+619 NLVKNLK
-626 IRIN
+626 VITN

>member
-26 YAIEN
+26 CAVEN
-31 VVDKVSGLST
+31 VVDEVSSA
-41 ENFENLTDRVTVT
+41 ENFKNLIDKVIVT

-65 EIIKEIIVEGNIT
+65 ETVKEIVVEGNIT

-96 GTPEVLDSSLVVI
+96 GSPDVLDSSLVVI

-118 KLTIIKNNDKNKM
+118 KLTIIKNNDKNKT
-131 MINFRKVM
+131 MIDFRKVM
-139 SMVEPSQTIFKGMTI
+139 SAGEPSQTIFQGMTI
-154 LGNNSEIIM
+154 SGNSSEIIM
-163 DNTIDNLL
+163 NNTIDNLL

-177 KNSILF
+177 QNLTLF
-183 ANEKIDNQVL
+183 ANEKTDKQVL
-193 QQVNFI
+193 QKVNFI

-209 SPQIIRE
+209 YPQIIKE
-216 SVKINLTSIFFD
+216 NVNTSSTSIFFD
-228 GIVDPNTCEENLSV
+228 GIVDSNTSKENLSV

-255 NVKVD
+255 NVNID
-260 YVGNVQ
+260 HAGNVQ
-266 AVIENLTQGTNYD
+266 AVIENLKEGTNYD
-279 LYIVKFQGEG
+279 LYLVKFEGEG
-289 ENRNAFLSLP
+289 ENRNAFLSLLF
-299 INVSTLNFKSSVESE
+299 NVSTLNFKSSVESE

-321 RISENNLEDR
+321 RISENKLEDK
-331 YYPLYLILKIGGVE
+331 YYPLYLILSLGGVE

-367 KEDLDYIYEIVSYID
+367 KEDLDYTYEIVSYLD
-382 GTNPLI
+382 GTNPSI
-388 IDKGKFRTLKNSLII
+388 IDKGKFKTLKNSLII
-403 GENNSSFS
+403 GENNNSSSS

-417 SQDGIQKYNIGDA
+417 SQDGMQKSNIEDT
-430 SLKIYLTENIQSY
+430 SVKVYLNENIQNY
-443 AKNGKNFKANL
+443 AKNGKNFKTNL
-454 EGVSVKFLD
+454 EGVSVKFVD
-463 EKFLIENLIP
+463 GKFLVDNLIP
-473 GKDYSGLKIFF
+473 GKDYSSLKIYF
-484 ELQNGRKV
+484 EIQNGRKV

-499 TTLEETTDLNEF
+499 TNLEETTDLNEF

-539 EMSVDKFIKNLLNE
+539 EISVDKFVKNLLNE
-553 DEFIKMRPSTKSKI
+553 NEFIRIRPTTKSKI

-579 DKEGLGFWMSMYESL
+579 DKEGLEFWVSMYESL
-594 LKSGYSEEFA
+594 LKNGYSEEFA
-604 IKIVADRMINEEEFK
+604 VKIVADRMINEDEFK
-619 NLVKGLK
+619 NLVKNLK
-626 IRIN
+626 VITN

>member
-26 YAIEN
+26 CAIEN
-31 VVDKVSGLST
+31 VVDEVSST
-41 ENFENLTDRVTVT
+41 ENFKNLIDKVIVT

-65 EIIKEIIVEGNIT
+65 ETVKEIVVEGNIT

-96 GTPEVLDSSLVVI
+96 GSPDVLDSSLVVI

-118 KLTIIKNNDKNKM
+118 KLTIIKNNDKNKT
-131 MINFRKVM
+131 MIDFRKVM
-139 SMVEPSQTIFKGMTI
+139 SAGEPSQTIFQGMTI
-154 LGNNSEIIM
+154 SGNSSEIIIN
-163 DNTIDNLL
+163 NTIDNLL

-177 KNSILF
+177 QNLTLF
-183 ANEKIDNQVL
+183 ANEKTDKQVL
-193 QQVNFI
+193 QKVNFI

-209 SPQIIRE
+209 SPQIIKE
-216 SVKINLTSIFFD
+216 SVNTSSTSIFFD
-228 GIVDPNTCEENLSV
+228 GIVDSNTSKENLSV

-255 NVKVD
+255 NVNID
-260 YVGNVQ
+260 HAGNVQ
-266 AVIENLTQGTNYD
+266 SVIENLKEGTNYD
-279 LYIVKFQGEG
+279 LYIVKFEGEG
-289 ENRNAFLSLP
+289 ENKNAFLSSPL
-299 INVSTLNFKSSVESE
+299 NVSTLNFKSSVESE

-321 RISENNLEDR
+321 RISENKLEDK
-331 YYPLYLILKIGGVE
+331 YYPLYLILRLGGVE

-367 KEDLDYIYEIVSYID
+367 KEDLDYTYEIVSYLD
-382 GTNPLI
+382 GTNPSI
-388 IDKGKFRTLKNSLII
+388 IDKGKFKTLKNSLII
-403 GENNSSFS
+403 GENNNSSSS

-417 SQDGIQKYNIGDA
+417 SQDGMQKSNIEDT
-430 SLKIYLTENIQSY
+430 SVKVYLNENIQNY
-443 AKNGKNFKANL
+443 AKNGKNFKINL
-454 EGVSVKFLD
+454 EGVSVKFVD
-463 EKFLIENLIP
+463 GKFLVEGLIP
-473 GKDYSGLKIFF
+473 GKDYSGLKVYF
-484 ELQNGRKV
+484 EIQNGRKV

-539 EMSVDKFIKNLLNE
+539 EISVDKFVKNLLNE
-553 DEFIKMRPSTKSKI
+553 DEFIRIRPTTKSKI

-579 DKEGLGFWMSMYESL
+579 DKEGLEFWVSMYESL
-594 LKSGYSEEFA
+594 LKNGYSEEFA
-604 IKIVADRMINEEEFK
+604 VKIVADRMINEDEFK
-619 NLVKGLK
+619 NLVKNLK
-626 IRIN
+626 VITN

>member
-26 YAIEN
+26 CAIEN
-31 VVDKVSGLST
+31 VVDKVSSA
-41 ENFENLTDRVTVT
+41 ENFENLIDKVIVT

-65 EIIKEIIVEGNIT
+65 ETVKEIVVEGNIT

-96 GTPEVLDSSLVVI
+96 GSENVLNSSLVVI

-118 KLTIIKNNDKNKM
+118 KLTIIKNNDKNKT
-131 MINFRKVM
+131 MIDFRKVM
-139 SMVEPSQTIFKGMTI
+139 SSGEPSQTIFQGMTI
-154 LGNNSEIIM
+154 SGNSSEIIIN
-163 DNTIDNLL
+163 NTIDNLL

-177 KNSILF
+177 QNLTLF
-183 ANEKIDNQVL
+183 ANEKTDKQVL
-193 QQVNFI
+193 QKVNFI

-209 SPQIIRE
+209 SPQIIKE
-216 SVKINLTSIFFD
+216 SVNTSSTSIFFD
-228 GIVDPNTCEENLSV
+228 GIVDSNTSKENLSV

-255 NVKVD
+255 NVNID
-260 YVGNVQ
+260 HGGNVQ
-266 AVIENLTQGTNYD
+266 AVIENLIEGTNYD
-279 LYIVKFQGEG
+279 LYIVKFEGEG
-289 ENRNAFLSLP
+289 ENKNAFLSSPL
-299 INVSTLNFKSSVESE
+299 NVSTLNFKSSVESE

-321 RISENNLEDR
+321 RISENKLEDK
-331 YYPLYLILKIGGVE
+331 YYPLYLILRLGGVE

-367 KEDLDYIYEIVSYID
+367 KEDLDYTYEIVSYLD
-382 GTNPLI
+382 GTNPSI
-388 IDKGKFRTLKNSLII
+388 IDKGKFKTLKNSLII
-403 GENNSSFS
+403 GENNNSSSS

-417 SQDGIQKYNIGDA
+417 SQDGMQKSNIEDT
-430 SLKIYLTENIQSY
+430 SVKVYLTENIQNY
-443 AKNGKNFKANL
+443 AKNGKNFKTNL
-454 EGVSVKFLD
+454 EGVSVKFVD
-463 EKFLIENLIP
+463 GKFLVDNLIP
-473 GKDYSGLKIFF
+473 GKDYSSLKIYF
-484 ELQNGRKV
+484 EIQNGRKV

-539 EMSVDKFIKNLLNE
+539 EISVDKFVKNLLNE
-553 DEFIKMRPSTKSKI
+553 NEFIRIRPTTKSKI

-579 DKEGLGFWMSMYESL
+579 DKEGLEFWVSMYESL
-594 LKSGYSEEFA
+594 LKNGYSEEFA
-604 IKIVADRMINEEEFK
+604 VKIVADRMINEDEFK
-619 NLVKGLK
+619 NLVKNLK
-626 IRIN
+626 VIIN

>member
-26 YAIEN
+26 CAIEN
-31 VVDKVSGLST
+31 VVDKVSSS
-41 ENFENLTDRVTVT
+41 ENFKNLIDKVIVT

-65 EIIKEIIVEGNIT
+65 ETVKEIVVEGNIT

-96 GTPEVLDSSLVVI
+96 GSPEVLDSSLVVI

-118 KLTIIKNNDKNKM
+118 KLTIIKNNDKNKT
-131 MINFRKVM
+131 MIDFRKVM
-139 SMVEPSQTIFKGMTI
+139 SAGEPSQTIFQGMTI
-154 LGNNSEIIM
+154 SGNSSEIIM
-163 DNTIDNLL
+163 NNTIDNLL

-177 KNSILF
+177 QNLTLF
-183 ANEKIDNQVL
+183 ANEKTDKQVL
-193 QQVNFI
+193 QKVNFI

-209 SPQIIRE
+209 SPQIIKE
-216 SVKINLTSIFFD
+216 SVNTSSTSIFFD
-228 GIVDPNTCEENLSV
+228 GIVDSNISKENLSV

-255 NVKVD
+255 NVNID
-260 YVGNVQ
+260 HAGNVQ
-266 AVIENLTQGTNYD
+266 AVIENLKEGTNYD
-279 LYIVKFQGEG
+279 LYLVKFEGEG

-299 INVSTLNFKSSVESE
+299 FNVSTLNFKSSVESE

-321 RISENNLEDR
+321 RISENKLEDK
-331 YYPLYLILKIGGVE
+331 YYPLYLILRIGGVE

-367 KEDLDYIYEIVSYID
+367 KEDLDYTYEIVSYLD
-382 GTNPLI
+382 GTNPSI
-388 IDKGKFRTLKNSLII
+388 IDKGKFKTLKNSLII
-403 GENNSSFS
+403 GENNNSSSS

-417 SQDGIQKYNIGDA
+417 SQDGMQKSNIEDT
-430 SLKIYLTENIQSY
+430 SVKVYLTENIQNY
-443 AKNGKNFKANL
+443 AKNGKNFKTNL
-454 EGVSVKFLD
+454 EGVSVKFVD
-463 EKFLIENLIP
+463 GKFLVEGLIP
-473 GKDYSGLKIFF
+473 GKDYSGLKVYF
-484 ELQNGRKV
+484 EIQNGRKV

-539 EMSVDKFIKNLLNE
+539 EISVDKFVKNLLNE
-553 DEFIKMRPSTKSKI
+553 NEFIRIRPTTKSKI

-579 DKEGLGFWMSMYESL
+579 DKEGLEFWVSMYESL
-594 LKSGYSEEFA
+594 LKNGYSEEFA
-604 IKIVADRMINEEEFK
+604 VKIVADRMINEDEFK
-619 NLVKGLK
+619 NLVKNLK
-626 IRIN
+626 VITN

>member
-26 YAIEN
+26 CAVEN
-31 VVDKVSGLST
+31 VVDEVSST
-41 ENFENLTDRVTVT
+41 ENFKNLTDKVIVT

-65 EIIKEIIVEGNIT
+65 ETVKEIVVEGNIT

-96 GTPEVLDSSLVVI
+96 GSPDVLDSSLVVI

-118 KLTIIKNNDKNKM
+118 KLTIIKNNDKNKT
-131 MINFRKVM
+131 MIDFRKVM
-139 SMVEPSQTIFKGMTI
+139 SSGEPSQTIFQGMTI
-154 LGNNSEIIM
+154 SGNSSEIIM
-163 DNTIDNLL
+163 NNTIDNLL

-177 KNSILF
+177 QNLTLF
-183 ANEKIDNQVL
+183 ANEKTDKQVL
-193 QQVNFI
+193 QKVNFI

-209 SPQIIRE
+209 SPQIIKE
-216 SVKINLTSIFFD
+216 SVKTSSTSIFFD
-228 GIVDPNTCEENLSV
+228 GIVDSNTSKENLSV

-255 NVKVD
+255 NVNID
-260 YVGNVQ
+260 YAGNVQ
-266 AVIENLTQGTNYD
+266 SVIENLKEGTNYD
-279 LYIVKFQGEG
+279 LYLVKFEGEG
-289 ENRNAFLSLP
+289 ENKNAFLSLP
-299 INVSTLNFKSSVESE
+299 FNVSTLNFKSSVESE

-321 RISENNLEDR
+321 RISENKLEDK
-331 YYPLYLILKIGGVE
+331 YYPLYLILRIGGVE

-367 KEDLDYIYEIVSYID
+367 KEDLDYTYEIVSYLD
-382 GTNPLI
+382 GTNPSI
-388 IDKGKFRTLKNSLII
+388 IDKGKFKTLKNSLII
-403 GENNSSFS
+403 GENNNSSSS

-417 SQDGIQKYNIGDA
+417 SQDGIQKSNIEDT
-430 SLKIYLTENIQSY
+430 SVKVYLNENIQNY
-443 AKNGKNFKANL
+443 AKNGKNFKTNL
-454 EGVSVKFLD
+454 EGVSVKFVD
-463 EKFLIENLIP
+463 GKFLVEGLIP
-473 GKDYSGLKIFF
+473 GKDYSGLKVYF
-484 ELQNGRKV
+484 EIQNGRKV
-492 VVSIPKF
+492 VVSILKF

-539 EMSVDKFIKNLLNE
+539 EISVDKFVKNLLNE
-553 DEFIKMRPSTKSKI
+553 NEFIRIRPTTKSKI

-579 DKEGLGFWMSMYESL
+579 DKEGLEFWVSMYESL
-594 LKSGYSEEFA
+594 LKNGYSEEFA
-604 IKIVADRMINEEEFK
+604 VKIVADRMINEDEFK
-619 NLVKGLK
+619 NLVKNLK
-626 IRIN
+626 VITN

>member
-26 YAIEN
+26 CAVEN
-31 VVDKVSGLST
+31 VVDEVSST
-41 ENFENLTDRVTVT
+41 ENFKNLTDKVIVT

-65 EIIKEIIVEGNIT
+65 ETVKEIVVEGNIT

-96 GTPEVLDSSLVVI
+96 GSPDVLDSSLVVI

-118 KLTIIKNNDKNKM
+118 KLTIIKNNDKNKT
-131 MINFRKVM
+131 MIDFRKVM
-139 SMVEPSQTIFKGMTI
+139 SAGEPSQTIFQGMTI
-154 LGNNSEIIM
+154 SGNSSEIIIN
-163 DNTIDNLL
+163 NTIDNLL

-177 KNSILF
+177 QNLTLF
-183 ANEKIDNQVL
+183 ANEKTDKQVL
-193 QQVNFI
+193 QKVNFI

-209 SPQIIRE
+209 SPQIIKE
-216 SVKINLTSIFFD
+216 NVNTSSTSIFFD
-228 GIVDPNTCEENLSV
+228 GIVDSNTSKENLSV

-255 NVKVD
+255 NVNID
-260 YVGNVQ
+260 HAGNVQ
-266 AVIENLTQGTNYD
+266 AVIENLKEGTNYD
-279 LYIVKFQGEG
+279 LYIVKFEGEG
-289 ENRNAFLSLP
+289 ENKNAFLSSPL
-299 INVSTLNFKSSVESE
+299 NVSTLNFKSSVESE

-321 RISENNLEDR
+321 RISENKLEDK
-331 YYPLYLILKIGGVE
+331 YYPLYLILRLGGVE

-367 KEDLDYIYEIVSYID
+367 KEDLDYTYEIVSYLD
-382 GTNPLI
+382 GTNPSI
-388 IDKGKFRTLKNSLII
+388 IDKGKFKTLKNSLII
-403 GENNSSFS
+403 GENNNSSSS

-417 SQDGIQKYNIGDA
+417 SQDGMQKSNIEDT
-430 SLKIYLTENIQSY
+430 SVKVYLNENIQNY
-443 AKNGKNFKANL
+443 AKNGKNFKTNL
-454 EGVSVKFLD
+454 EGVSVKFVD
-463 EKFLIENLIP
+463 GKFLVDNLIP
-473 GKDYSGLKIFF
+473 GKDYSSLKIYF
-484 ELQNGRKV
+484 EIQNGRKV

-539 EMSVDKFIKNLLNE
+539 EISVDKFVKNLLNE
-553 DEFIKMRPSTKSKI
+553 NEFIRIRPTTKSKI

-579 DKEGLGFWMSMYESL
+579 DKEGLEFWVSMYESL
-594 LKSGYSEEFA
+594 LKNGYSEEFA
-604 IKIVADRMINEEEFK
+604 VKIVADRMINEDEFK
-619 NLVKGLK
+619 NLVKNLK
-626 IRIN
+626 VITN

>member
-26 YAIEN
+26 CAVEN
-31 VVDKVSGLST
+31 VVDEVSST
-41 ENFENLTDRVTVT
+41 ENFKNLTDKVIVT

-65 EIIKEIIVEGNIT
+65 ETVKEIVVEGNIT

-96 GTPEVLDSSLVVI
+96 GSPDVLDSSLVVI

-118 KLTIIKNNDKNKM
+118 KLTIIKNNDKNKT
-131 MINFRKVM
+131 MIDFRKVM
-139 SMVEPSQTIFKGMTI
+139 SAGEPSQTIFQGMTI
-154 LGNNSEIIM
+154 SGNSSEIIM
-163 DNTIDNLL
+163 NNTIDNLL

-177 KNSILF
+177 QNLTLF
-183 ANEKIDNQVL
+183 ANEKTDKQVL
-193 QQVNFI
+193 QKVNFI

-209 SPQIIRE
+209 SPQIIKE
-216 SVKINLTSIFFD
+216 SVKTSSTSIFFD
-228 GIVDPNTCEENLSV
+228 GIVDSNTSKENLSV

-255 NVKVD
+255 NVNINHA
-260 YVGNVQ
+260 GNVQ
-266 AVIENLTQGTNYD
+266 SVIENLKEGTNYD
-279 LYIVKFQGEG
+279 LYLVKFEGEG
-289 ENRNAFLSLP
+289 ENKNAFLSSPL
-299 INVSTLNFKSSVESE
+299 NVSTLNFKSSVESE

-321 RISENNLEDR
+321 RISENKLEDK
-331 YYPLYLILKIGGVE
+331 YYPLYLILRIGGVE

-367 KEDLDYIYEIVSYID
+367 KEDLDYTYEIVSYLD
-382 GTNPLI
+382 GTNPSI
-388 IDKGKFRTLKNSLII
+388 IDKGKFKTLKNSLII
-403 GENNSSFS
+403 GENNNSSSS

-417 SQDGIQKYNIGDA
+417 SQDGMQKSNIEDT
-430 SLKIYLTENIQSY
+430 SVKVYLNENIQNY
-443 AKNGKNFKANL
+443 AKNGKNFKTNL
-454 EGVSVKFLD
+454 EGVSVKFVD
-463 EKFLIENLIP
+463 GKFLVDNLIP
-473 GKDYSGLKIFF
+473 GKDYSSLKIYF
-484 ELQNGRKV
+484 EIQNGRKV

-539 EMSVDKFIKNLLNE
+539 EISVDKFVKNLLNE
-553 DEFIKMRPSTKSKI
+553 DEFIRIRPTTKSKI

-579 DKEGLGFWMSMYESL
+579 DKEGLEFWVSMYESL
-594 LKSGYSEEFA
+594 LKNGYSEEFA
-604 IKIVADRMINEEEFK
+604 VKIVADRMINEDEFK
-619 NLVKGLK
+619 NLVKNLK
-626 IRIN
+626 VITN

>member
-26 YAIEN
+26 CAVEN
-31 VVDKVSGLST
+31 VVDEVSST
-41 ENFENLTDRVTVT
+41 ENFKNLTDKVIVT

-65 EIIKEIIVEGNIT
+65 ETVKEIVVEGNIT

-96 GTPEVLDSSLVVI
+96 GSPDVLDSSLVVI

-118 KLTIIKNNDKNKM
+118 KLTIIKNNDKNKT
-131 MINFRKVM
+131 MIDFRKVM
-139 SMVEPSQTIFKGMTI
+139 SSGEPSQTIFQGMTI
-154 LGNNSEIIM
+154 SGNSSEIIM
-163 DNTIDNLL
+163 NNTIDNLL

-177 KNSILF
+177 QNLTLF
-183 ANEKIDNQVL
+183 ANEKTDKQVL
-193 QQVNFI
+193 QKVNFI

-209 SPQIIRE
+209 SPQIIKE
-216 SVKINLTSIFFD
+216 SVNTSSTSIFFD
-228 GIVDPNTCEENLSV
+228 GIVDSNTFKENLSV

-255 NVKVD
+255 NVNID
-260 YVGNVQ
+260 YAGNVQ
-266 AVIENLTQGTNYD
+266 SVIENLKEGTNYD
-279 LYIVKFQGEG
+279 LYIVKFEGEG
-289 ENRNAFLSLP
+289 ENKNAFLSSPL
-299 INVSTLNFKSSVESE
+299 NVSTLNFKSSVESE

-321 RISENNLEDR
+321 RISENKLEDK
-331 YYPLYLILKIGGVE
+331 YYPLYLILRIGGVE

-367 KEDLDYIYEIVSYID
+367 KEDLDYTYEIVSYLD
-382 GTNPLI
+382 GTNPSI
-388 IDKGKFRTLKNSLII
+388 IDKGKFKTLKNSLII
-403 GENNSSFS
+403 GENNNSSSS

-417 SQDGIQKYNIGDA
+417 SQDGMQKSNIEDT
-430 SLKIYLTENIQSY
+430 SVKVYLNENIQNY
-443 AKNGKNFKANL
+443 AKNGKNFKTNL
-454 EGVSVKFLD
+454 EGVSVKFVD
-463 EKFLIENLIP
+463 GKFLVEGLIP
-473 GKDYSGLKIFF
+473 GKDYSGLKVYF
-484 ELQNGRKV
+484 EIQNGRKV

-539 EMSVDKFIKNLLNE
+539 EISVDKFVKNLLNE
-553 DEFIKMRPSTKSKI
+553 DEFIRIRPTTKSKI

-579 DKEGLGFWMSMYESL
+579 DKEGLEFWVSMYESL
-594 LKSGYSEEFA
+594 LKNGYSEEFA
-604 IKIVADRMINEEEFK
+604 VKIVADRMINEDEFK
-619 NLVKGLK
+619 NLVKNLK
-626 IRIN
+626 VITN

>member
-26 YAIEN
+26 CAVEN
-31 VVDKVSGLST
+31 LVDEVSSAENFKNLIDKVI
-41 ENFENLTDRVTVT
+41 VT

-65 EIIKEIIVEGNIT
+65 ETVKEIVVEGNIT

-96 GTPEVLDSSLVVI
+96 GSPDVLDSSLVVI

-118 KLTIIKNNDKNKM
+118 KLTIIKNNDKNKT
-131 MINFRKVM
+131 MIDFRKVM
-139 SMVEPSQTIFKGMTI
+139 SSGEPSQTIFQGMTI
-154 LGNNSEIIM
+154 SGNSSEIIM
-163 DNTIDNLL
+163 NNTIDNLL

-177 KNSILF
+177 QNLTLF
-183 ANEKIDNQVL
+183 ANEKTDKQVL
-193 QQVNFI
+193 QKVNFI

-209 SPQIIRE
+209 SPQIIKE
-216 SVKINLTSIFFD
+216 SVNTSSTSIFFD
-228 GIVDPNTCEENLSV
+228 GIVDSNTSKENLSV

-255 NVKVD
+255 NVNINHA
-260 YVGNVQ
+260 GNVQ
-266 AVIENLTQGTNYD
+266 SVIENLKEGTNYD
-279 LYIVKFQGEG
+279 LYIVKFEGEG
-289 ENRNAFLSLP
+289 ENKNAFLSSPL
-299 INVSTLNFKSSVESE
+299 NVSTLNFKSSVESE

-321 RISENNLEDR
+321 RISENKLEDK
-331 YYPLYLILKIGGVE
+331 YYPLYLILRLGGVE

-367 KEDLDYIYEIVSYID
+367 KEDLDYTYEIVSYLD
-382 GTNPLI
+382 GTNPSI
-388 IDKGKFRTLKNSLII
+388 IDKGKFKTLKNSLII
-403 GENNSSFS
+403 GENNNSSSS

-417 SQDGIQKYNIGDA
+417 SQDGMQKSNIEDT
-430 SLKIYLTENIQSY
+430 SVKVYLNENIQNY
-443 AKNGKNFKANL
+443 AKNGKNFKTNL
-454 EGVSVKFLD
+454 EGVSVKFVD
-463 EKFLIENLIP
+463 GKFLVEGLIP
-473 GKDYSGLKIFF
+473 GKDYSGLKVYF
-484 ELQNGRKV
+484 EIQNGRKV

-539 EMSVDKFIKNLLNE
+539 EISVDKFVKNLLNE
-553 DEFIKMRPSTKSKI
+553 NEFIRIRPTTKSKI

-579 DKEGLGFWMSMYESL
+579 DKEGLEFWVSMYESL
-594 LKSGYSEEFA
+594 LKNGYSEEFA
-604 IKIVADRMINEEEFK
+604 VKIVADRMINEDEFK
-619 NLVKGLK
+619 NLVKNLK
-626 IRIN
+626 VIIN

>member
-26 YAIEN
+26 CAIEN
-31 VVDKVSGLST
+31 VVDKVSSA
-41 ENFENLTDRVTVT
+41 ENFENLIDKVIVT

-65 EIIKEIIVEGNIT
+65 ETVKEIVVEGNIT

-96 GTPEVLDSSLVVI
+96 GSPDVLDSSLVVI

-118 KLTIIKNNDKNKM
+118 KLTIIKNNDKNKT
-131 MINFRKVM
+131 MIDFRKVM
-139 SMVEPSQTIFKGMTI
+139 SSGEPSQTIFQGMTI
-154 LGNNSEIIM
+154 SGNSSEIIM
-163 DNTIDNLL
+163 NNTIDNLL

-177 KNSILF
+177 QNLTLF
-183 ANEKIDNQVL
+183 ANEKTDKQVL
-193 QQVNFI
+193 QKVNFI

-209 SPQIIRE
+209 SPQIIKE
-216 SVKINLTSIFFD
+216 SVNTSSTSIFFD
-228 GIVDPNTCEENLSV
+228 GIVDSNTSKENLSV

-255 NVKVD
+255 NVNID
-260 YVGNVQ
+260 HAGNVQ
-266 AVIENLTQGTNYD
+266 AVIENLIEGTNYD
-279 LYIVKFQGEG
+279 LYIVKFEGEG
-289 ENRNAFLSLP
+289 ENKNAFLSSPL
-299 INVSTLNFKSSVESE
+299 NVSTLNFKSSVESE

-321 RISENNLEDR
+321 RISENKLEDK
-331 YYPLYLILKIGGVE
+331 YYPLYLILRLGGVE

-367 KEDLDYIYEIVSYID
+367 KEDLDYTYEIVSYLD
-382 GTNPLI
+382 GTNPSI
-388 IDKGKFRTLKNSLII
+388 IDKGKFKTLKNSLII
-403 GENNSSFS
+403 GENNNSSSS

-417 SQDGIQKYNIGDA
+417 SQDGMQKSNIEDT
-430 SLKIYLTENIQSY
+430 SVKVYLNENIQNY
-443 AKNGKNFKANL
+443 AKNGKNFKTNL
-454 EGVSVKFLD
+454 EGISVKFVD
-463 EKFLIENLIP
+463 GKFLVDNLIP
-473 GKDYSGLKIFF
+473 GKDYSSLKIYF
-484 ELQNGRKV
+484 EIQNGRKV

-539 EMSVDKFIKNLLNE
+539 EISVDKFVKNLLNE
-553 DEFIKMRPSTKSKI
+553 DEFIKLRPSTKSKI

-579 DKEGLGFWMSMYESL
+579 DKEGLEFWVSMYESL
-594 LKSGYSEEFA
+594 LENGYSEEFA
-604 IKIVADRMINEEEFK
+604 VKIVADRMINEDEFK
-619 NLVKGLK
+619 NLVKNLK
-626 IRIN
+626 VITN

>member
-26 YAIEN
+26 CAVEN
-31 VVDKVSGLST
+31 VVDEVSST
-41 ENFENLTDRVTVT
+41 ENFKNLTDKVIVT

-65 EIIKEIIVEGNIT
+65 ETVKEIVVEGNIT

-96 GTPEVLDSSLVVI
+96 GSENVLNSSLVVI

-118 KLTIIKNNDKNKM
+118 KLTIIKNNDKNKT
-131 MINFRKVM
+131 MIDFRKVM
-139 SMVEPSQTIFKGMTI
+139 SSGEPSQTIFQGMTI
-154 LGNNSEIIM
+154 SGNSSEIIM
-163 DNTIDNLL
+163 NNTIDNLL

-177 KNSILF
+177 QNLTLF
-183 ANEKIDNQVL
+183 ANEKTDKQVL
-193 QQVNFI
+193 QKVNFI

-209 SPQIIRE
+209 SPQIIKE
-216 SVKINLTSIFFD
+216 SVKTSSTSIFFD
-228 GIVDPNTCEENLSV
+228 GIVDSNTSKENLSV

-255 NVKVD
+255 NVNID
-260 YVGNVQ
+260 YAGNVQ
-266 AVIENLTQGTNYD
+266 SVIENLKEGTNYD
-279 LYIVKFQGEG
+279 LYLVKFEGEG
-289 ENRNAFLSLP
+289 ENKNAFLSLP
-299 INVSTLNFKSSVESE
+299 FNVSTLNFKSSVESE

-321 RISENNLEDR
+321 RISENKLEDK
-331 YYPLYLILKIGGVE
+331 YYPLYLILRIGGVE

-367 KEDLDYIYEIVSYID
+367 KEDLDYTYEIVSYLD
-382 GTNPLI
+382 GTNPSI
-388 IDKGKFRTLKNSLII
+388 IDKGKFKTLKNSLII
-403 GENNSSFS
+403 GENNNSSSS

-417 SQDGIQKYNIGDA
+417 SQDGMQKSNIEDT
-430 SLKIYLTENIQSY
+430 SVKVYLNENIQNY
-443 AKNGKNFKANL
+443 AKNGKNFKTNL
-454 EGVSVKFLD
+454 EGVSVKFVD
-463 EKFLIENLIP
+463 GKFLVDNLIP
-473 GKDYSGLKIFF
+473 GKDYSSLKIYF
-484 ELQNGRKV
+484 EIQNGRKV
-492 VVSIPKF
+492 VVNIPKF

-539 EMSVDKFIKNLLNE
+539 EISVDKFVKNLLNE
-553 DEFIKMRPSTKSKI
+553 NEFIRIRPTTKSKI

-579 DKEGLGFWMSMYESL
+579 DKEGLEFWVSMYESL
-594 LKSGYSEEFA
+594 LKNGYSEEFA
-604 IKIVADRMINEEEFK
+604 VKIVADRMINEDEFK
-619 NLVKGLK
+619 NLVKNLK
-626 IRIN
+626 VITN

>member
-26 YAIEN
+26 CAVEN
-31 VVDKVSGLST
+31 VVDKVSST
-41 ENFENLTDRVTVT
+41 ENFKNLIDKVIVT

-65 EIIKEIIVEGNIT
+65 ETVKEIVVEGNIT

-96 GTPEVLDSSLVVI
+96 GSPEVLDSSLVVI

-118 KLTIIKNNDKNKM
+118 KLTIIKNNDKNKT
-131 MINFRKVM
+131 MIDFRKVI
-139 SMVEPSQTIFKGMTI
+139 SSGEPSQTIFQGMTI
-154 LGNNSEIIM
+154 SGNSSEIIM
-163 DNTIDNLL
+163 NNTIDNLL
-171 LKNITI
+171 LKNVTI
-177 KNSILF
+177 QNLTLF
-183 ANEKIDNQVL
+183 ANEKTDKQVL
-193 QQVNFI
+193 QKVNFI

-209 SPQIIRE
+209 SPQIIKE
-216 SVKINLTSIFFD
+216 SVKTSSTSIFFD
-228 GIVDPNTCEENLSV
+228 GIVDSNTYKENLSV

-255 NVKVD
+255 NVNID
-260 YVGNVQ
+260 HAGNVQ
-266 AVIENLTQGTNYD
+266 SVIENLKEGTNYD
-279 LYIVKFQGEG
+279 LYLVKFEGEG
-289 ENRNAFLSLP
+289 ENKNAFLSLP
-299 INVSTLNFKSSVESE
+299 LNVSTLNFKSSVESE

-321 RISENNLEDR
+321 RISENKLEDK
-331 YYPLYLILKIGGVE
+331 YYPLYLILKLEGVE

-367 KEDLDYIYEIVSYID
+367 KEDLDYTYEIVSYLD
-382 GTNPLI
+382 GTNPSI
-388 IDKGKFRTLKNSLII
+388 IDKGKFKTLKNSLII
-403 GENNSSFS
+403 GENNNSSSS

-417 SQDGIQKYNIGDA
+417 SQDGMQKSNIEDT
-430 SLKIYLTENIQSY
+430 SVKVYLNENIQNY
-443 AKNGKNFKANL
+443 AKNGKNFKTNL
-454 EGVSVKFLD
+454 EGVSVKFFD
-463 EKFLIENLIP
+463 GKFLVEGLVP
-473 GKDYSGLKIFF
+473 GKDYSGLKVYF
-484 ELQNGRKV
+484 EIQNGRKV

-539 EMSVDKFIKNLLNE
+539 EISVDKFIKNLLNE
-553 DEFIKMRPSTKSKI
+553 DEFIKMRPTTKSKI

-579 DKEGLGFWMSMYESL
+579 DKEGLEFWINMYETL
-594 LKSGYSEEFA
+594 LRNGYSEELA
-604 IKIVADRMINEEEFK
+604 VKVVADRMINEDEFQ
-619 NLVKGLK
+619 NLVKSLK
-626 IRIN
+626 IITN

>member
-26 YAIEN
+26 CAVEN
-31 VVDKVSGLST
+31 VVDEVSSA
-41 ENFENLTDRVTVT
+41 ENFENLIDKVIVT

-65 EIIKEIIVEGNIT
+65 ETVKEIVVEGNIT

-96 GTPEVLDSSLVVI
+96 GSPDVLDSSLVVI

-118 KLTIIKNNDKNKM
+118 KLTIIKNNDKNKT
-131 MINFRKVM
+131 MIDFRKVM
-139 SMVEPSQTIFKGMTI
+139 SSGEPSQTIFQGMTI
-154 LGNNSEIIM
+154 SGNSSEIIIN
-163 DNTIDNLL
+163 NTIDNLL

-177 KNSILF
+177 QNLTLF
-183 ANEKIDNQVL
+183 ANEKTDKQVL
-193 QQVNFI
+193 QKVNFI

-209 SPQIIRE
+209 SPQIIKE
-216 SVKINLTSIFFD
+216 SVNTSSTSIFFD
-228 GIVDPNTCEENLSV
+228 GIVDSNISKENLSV

-255 NVKVD
+255 NVNID
-260 YVGNVQ
+260 HAGNVQ
-266 AVIENLTQGTNYD
+266 SVIENLKEGTNYD
-279 LYIVKFQGEG
+279 LYIVKFEGEG
-289 ENRNAFLSLP
+289 ENKNAFLSSPL
-299 INVSTLNFKSSVESE
+299 NVSTLNFKSSVESE

-321 RISENNLEDR
+321 RISENKLEDK
-331 YYPLYLILKIGGVE
+331 YYPLYLILRIGGVE

-367 KEDLDYIYEIVSYID
+367 KEDLDYTYEIVSYLD
-382 GTNPLI
+382 GTNPSI
-388 IDKGKFRTLKNSLII
+388 IDKGKFKTLKNSLII
-403 GENNSSFS
+403 GENNNSSSS

-417 SQDGIQKYNIGDA
+417 SQDGMQKSNIEDT
-430 SLKIYLTENIQSY
+430 SVKVYLNENIQNY
-443 AKNGKNFKANL
+443 AKNGKNFKTNL
-454 EGVSVKFLD
+454 EGVSVKFVD
-463 EKFLIENLIP
+463 GKFLVDNLIP
-473 GKDYSGLKIFF
+473 GKDYSSLKIYF
-484 ELQNGRKV
+484 EIQNGRKV

-539 EMSVDKFIKNLLNE
+539 EISVDKFVKNLLNE
-553 DEFIKMRPSTKSKI
+553 NEFIRIRPTTKSKI

-579 DKEGLGFWMSMYESL
+579 DKEGLEFWVSMYESL
-594 LKSGYSEEFA
+594 LKNGYSEEFA
-604 IKIVADRMINEEEFK
+604 VKIVADRMINEDEFK
-619 NLVKGLK
+619 NLVKNLK
-626 IRIN
+626 VITN

>member
-26 YAIEN
+26 CAVEN
-31 VVDKVSGLST
+31 LVDEVSSAENFKNLIDKVI
-41 ENFENLTDRVTVT
+41 VT

-65 EIIKEIIVEGNIT
+65 ETVKEIVVEGNIT

-96 GTPEVLDSSLVVI
+96 GSPDVLDSSLVVI

-118 KLTIIKNNDKNKM
+118 KLTIIKNNDKNKT
-131 MINFRKVM
+131 MIDFRKVM
-139 SMVEPSQTIFKGMTI
+139 SSGEPSQTIFQGMTI
-154 LGNNSEIIM
+154 SGNSSEIIM
-163 DNTIDNLL
+163 NNTIDNLL

-177 KNSILF
+177 QNLTLF
-183 ANEKIDNQVL
+183 ANEKTDKQVL
-193 QQVNFI
+193 QKVNFI

-209 SPQIIRE
+209 SPQIIKE
-216 SVKINLTSIFFD
+216 SVNTSSTSIFFD
-228 GIVDPNTCEENLSV
+228 GIVDSNTSKENLSV

-255 NVKVD
+255 NVNINHA
-260 YVGNVQ
+260 GNVQ
-266 AVIENLTQGTNYD
+266 SVIENLKEGTNYD
-279 LYIVKFQGEG
+279 LYLVKFEGEG
-289 ENRNAFLSLP
+289 ENKNAFLSSPL
-299 INVSTLNFKSSVESE
+299 NVSTLNFKSSVESE

-321 RISENNLEDR
+321 RISENKLEDK
-331 YYPLYLILKIGGVE
+331 YYPLYLILRLGGVE

-367 KEDLDYIYEIVSYID
+367 KEDLDYTYEIVSYLD
-382 GTNPLI
+382 GTNPSI
-388 IDKGKFRTLKNSLII
+388 IDKGKFKTLKNSLII
-403 GENNSSFS
+403 GENNNSSSS

-417 SQDGIQKYNIGDA
+417 SQDGIQKSNIEDT
-430 SLKIYLTENIQSY
+430 SVKVYLNENIQNY
-443 AKNGKNFKANL
+443 AKNGKNFKTNL
-454 EGVSVKFLD
+454 EGVSVKFVD
-463 EKFLIENLIP
+463 GKFLVDNLIP
-473 GKDYSGLKIFF
+473 GKDYSSLKIYF
-484 ELQNGRKV
+484 EIQNGRKV

-539 EMSVDKFIKNLLNE
+539 EISVDKFVKNLLNE
-553 DEFIKMRPSTKSKI
+553 NEFIRIRPTTKSKI

-579 DKEGLGFWMSMYESL
+579 DKEGLEFWVSMYESL
-594 LKSGYSEEFA
+594 LKNGYSEEFA
-604 IKIVADRMINEEEFK
+604 VKIVADRMINEDEFK
-619 NLVKGLK
+619 NLVKNLK
-626 IRIN
+626 VITN

>member
-26 YAIEN
+26 CAVEN
-31 VVDKVSGLST
+31 VVDEVSST
-41 ENFENLTDRVTVT
+41 ENFKNLTDKVIVT

-65 EIIKEIIVEGNIT
+65 ETVKEIVVEGNIT

-96 GTPEVLDSSLVVI
+96 GSPDVLDSSLVVI

-118 KLTIIKNNDKNKM
+118 KLTIIKNNDKNKT
-131 MINFRKVM
+131 MIDFRKVM
-139 SMVEPSQTIFKGMTI
+139 SAGEPSQTIFQGMTI
-154 LGNNSEIIM
+154 SGNSSEIIM
-163 DNTIDNLL
+163 NNTIDNLL

-177 KNSILF
+177 QNLTLF
-183 ANEKIDNQVL
+183 ANEKTDKQVL
-193 QQVNFI
+193 QKVNFI

-209 SPQIIRE
+209 SPQIIKE
-216 SVKINLTSIFFD
+216 SVKTSSISIFFD
-228 GIVDPNTCEENLSV
+228 GIVDSNTSKENLSV

-255 NVKVD
+255 NVNID
-260 YVGNVQ
+260 HAGNVQ
-266 AVIENLTQGTNYD
+266 SVIENLKEGTNYD
-279 LYIVKFQGEG
+279 LYLVKFEGEG
-289 ENRNAFLSLP
+289 ENKNAFLSLP
-299 INVSTLNFKSSVESE
+299 FNVSTLNFKSSVESE

-321 RISENNLEDR
+321 RISENKLEDK
-331 YYPLYLILKIGGVE
+331 YYPLYLILRLGGVE

-367 KEDLDYIYEIVSYID
+367 KEDLDYTYEIVSYLD
-382 GTNPLI
+382 GTNPSI
-388 IDKGKFRTLKNSLII
+388 IDKGKFKTLKNSLII
-403 GENNSSFS
+403 GENNNSSSS

-417 SQDGIQKYNIGDA
+417 SQDGMQKSNIEDT
-430 SLKIYLTENIQSY
+430 SVKVYLTENIQNY
-443 AKNGKNFKANL
+443 AKNGKNFKTNL
-454 EGVSVKFLD
+454 EGVSVKFVD
-463 EKFLIENLIP
+463 GKFLVEGLIP
-473 GKDYSGLKIFF
+473 GKDYSGLKVYF
-484 ELQNGRKV
+484 EIQNGRKV

-539 EMSVDKFIKNLLNE
+539 EISVDKFVKNLLNE
-553 DEFIKMRPSTKSKI
+553 NEFIRIRPTTKSKI

-579 DKEGLGFWMSMYESL
+579 DKEGLEFWVSMYESL
-594 LKSGYSEEFA
+594 LKNGYSEEFA
-604 IKIVADRMINEEEFK
+604 VKIVADRMINEDEFK
-619 NLVKGLK
+619 NLVKNLK
-626 IRIN
+626 VITN

>member
-26 YAIEN
+26 CAVEN
-31 VVDKVSGLST
+31 VVDEVSSA
-41 ENFENLTDRVTVT
+41 ENFENLIDKVIVT

-65 EIIKEIIVEGNIT
+65 ETVKEIVVEGNIT

-96 GTPEVLDSSLVVI
+96 GSPDVLDSSLVVI

-118 KLTIIKNNDKNKM
+118 KLTIIKNNDKNKT
-131 MINFRKVM
+131 MIDFRKVM
-139 SMVEPSQTIFKGMTI
+139 SSGEPSQTIFQGMTI
-154 LGNNSEIIM
+154 SGNSSEIIM
-163 DNTIDNLL
+163 NNTIDNLL

-177 KNSILF
+177 QNLTLF
-183 ANEKIDNQVL
+183 ANEKTDRQVL
-193 QQVNFI
+193 QKVNFI

-209 SPQIIRE
+209 SPQIIKE
-216 SVKINLTSIFFD
+216 SVKTSSTSIFFD
-228 GIVDPNTCEENLSV
+228 GIVDSNTSKENLSV

-255 NVKVD
+255 NVNID
-260 YVGNVQ
+260 YAGNVQ
-266 AVIENLTQGTNYD
+266 SVIENLKEGTNYD
-279 LYIVKFQGEG
+279 LYLVKFEGEG
-289 ENRNAFLSLP
+289 ENKNAFLSLP
-299 INVSTLNFKSSVESE
+299 FNVSTLNFKSSVESE

-321 RISENNLEDR
+321 RISENKLEDK
-331 YYPLYLILKIGGVE
+331 YYPLYLILRIGGVE

-367 KEDLDYIYEIVSYID
+367 KEDLDYTYEIVSYLD
-382 GTNPLI
+382 GTNPSI
-388 IDKGKFRTLKNSLII
+388 IDKGKFKTLKNSLII
-403 GENNSSFS
+403 GENNNSSSS

-417 SQDGIQKYNIGDA
+417 SQDGMQKSNIEDT
-430 SLKIYLTENIQSY
+430 SVKVYLNENIQNY
-443 AKNGKNFKANL
+443 AKNGKNFKTNL
-454 EGVSVKFLD
+454 EGVSVKFVD
-463 EKFLIENLIP
+463 GKFLVDNLIP
-473 GKDYSGLKIFF
+473 GKDYSSLKIYF
-484 ELQNGRKV
+484 EIQNGRKV
-492 VVSIPKF
+492 VVNIPKF

-539 EMSVDKFIKNLLNE
+539 EISVDKFVKNLLNE
-553 DEFIKMRPSTKSKI
+553 NEFIRIRPTTKSKI

-579 DKEGLGFWMSMYESL
+579 DKEGLEFWVSMYESL
-594 LKSGYSEEFA
+594 LKNGYSEEFA
-604 IKIVADRMINEEEFK
+604 VKIVADRMINEDEFK
-619 NLVKGLK
+619 NLVKNLK
-626 IRIN
+626 VITN